1 MTVMALPAGD
11 MRRCTRTLNYLERFN
26 CEIKRRSWAVG
37 VFPSPE
43 SALRLA
49 TALLMREAREL

>member
-1 MTVMALPAGD
+1 MALPAGD
-11 MRRCTRTLNYLERFN
+11 MRRCTRTLNYLERLN
-26 CEIKRRSWAVG
+26 REIKRRSWAVG

-49 TALLMREAREL
+49 TAPLMREAREL